1 MMILLQLNSIF
12 SKASSL
18 NFHRT
23 GQRSWV
29 NGELSLKCAD
39 KVKNVQLYY
48 FIILFPTDHRV
59 QEEVNALWEGEGFS
73 SLED

>member
-1 MMILLQLNSIF
+1 MMILLQLNSVF

-18 NFHRT
+18 NFHHT

-29 NGELSLKCAD
+29 HDGLSLKCRD
-39 KVKNVQLYY
+39 KVKNVQYY